1 MGTPEEVGRVAGT
14 LVDALKTSPL
24 VLALVVFN
32 ILYIAFTTYLI
43 TVQGSRAERLID
55 KALQACPS
63 ARPATGSV
71 MFQSPPDP
79 GIFQQ

>member
-55 KALQACPS
+55 KALHVCP
-63 ARPATGSV
+63 RPATGSI
-71 MFQSPPDP
+71 MFGTPPDP
-79 GIFQQ
+79 GVFQQ